1 MALVRLQKYFTDCGI
16 MSRRAA
22 EAEIERGLVKVNG
35 AVASL
40 GCKIDPECDRIEYK
54 GKLIKPQNCGEG
66 RRNTYI
72 ILNKPVGYV
81 CTMSDEEGRLT
92 VRDLTRGLR
101 SRVYPVGRLDM
112 YSEGL
117 LIMTDDG
124 ELTNRMTH
132 PSHGLTKTYIAELPC
147 RITEEDAYRIGEP
160 FEIDGYMIKRPE
172 VTLLESGDKLSK
184 IKVVLS
190 EGRNRQI
197 RRMCERAGFKITKLR
212 RVAIGRIT
220 DDSLPLGKYRFL
232 TEEEINYLK
241 SI

>member
-1 MALVRLQKYFTDCGI
+1 
-16 MSRRAA
+16 
-22 EAEIERGLVKVNG
+22 
-35 AVASL
+35 
-40 GCKIDPECDRIEYK
+40 
-54 GKLIKPQNCGEG
+54 
-66 RRNTYI
+66 
-72 ILNKPVGYV
+72 
-81 CTMSDEEGRLT
+81 
-92 VRDLTRGLR
+92 
-101 SRVYPVGRLDM
+101 
-112 YSEGL
+112 
-117 LIMTDDG
+117 
-124 ELTNRMTH
+124 
-132 PSHGLTKTYIAELPC
+132 
-147 RITEEDAYRIGEP
+147 
-160 FEIDGYMIKRPE
+160 MIKRPE